1 MKKLRIQ
8 LIVLL
13 LLLLAGVSST
23 KLVNVYC
30 EPSIEQQEQMFR
42 LEENHLNIKDLNY
55 LNEVGREFVRERTYI
70 VYYAYQGNQICR
82 EEIMKNIY
90 ARFLNR
96 GWSYAGGFKMND
108 GSLEKEFNKER
119 CFCIVI
125 VKDKSVVLKFRY
137 KAKIYN
143 EVAHLKV

>member
-13 LLLLAGVSST
+13 LLLLLLAGVSSI

-42 LEENHLNIKDLNY
+42 LEENHLNIKDLN
-55 LNEVGREFVRERTYI
+55 EVGREFVRERTYI
-70 VYYAYQGNQICR
+70 VYYAYQGNQICS
-82 EEIMKNIY
+82 EEMMKNIY
-90 ARFLNR
+90 ARFRNR

-137 KAKIYN
+137 KDKIYN

>member
-1 MKKLRIQ
+1 M
-8 LIVLL
+8 IVLV

-23 KLVNVYC
+23 KLVNVYH
-30 EPSIEQQEQMFR
+30 EPSIDQQEQMFR
-42 LEENHLNIKDLNY
+42 LEENHLNIKELNDLD

-70 VYYAYQGNQICR
+70 VYYTYQGNQIYM
-82 EEIMKNIY
+82 EQMMKKIY

-143 EVAHLKV
+143 

>member
-1 MKKLRIQ
+1 MKKLRIK
-8 LIVLL
+8 LIVLV

-23 KLVNVYC
+23 KLVNVYH
-30 EPSIEQQEQMFR
+30 EPSIDQQEQMFR
-42 LEENHLNIKDLNY
+42 LEENHLNIKELNDLD

-70 VYYAYQGNQICR
+70 VYYTYQGNQIYM
-82 EEIMKNIY
+82 EQMMKKIY

-108 GSLEKEFNKER
+108 GSLEKEFNKEKV
-119 CFCIVI
+119 FCIVI

-143 EVAHLKV
+143 

>member
-1 MKKLRIQ
+1 M
-8 LIVLL
+8 IVLV

-23 KLVNVYC
+23 KLVNVYH
-30 EPSIEQQEQMFR
+30 EPSIDQQEQMFR
-42 LEENHLNIKDLNY
+42 LEENHLNIKELNDLD

-70 VYYAYQGNQICR
+70 VYYTYQGNQIYM
-82 EEIMKNIY
+82 EQMMKKIY

-108 GSLEKEFNKER
+108 GSLEKEFNKEKV
-119 CFCIVI
+119 FCIVI

-143 EVAHLKV
+143 